1 MTLGDHLSILAEV
14 LLWFPFIAS
23 SVNIV
28 LVLMFIY
35 VEPVWLSTKVL
46 YITYCSPEDEQLHSD
61 HFPNPKNSFQ
71 FV

>member
-1 MTLGDHLSILAEV
+1 MTLGDHLWILAEV

-28 LVLMFIY
+28 LVLMFIHG
-35 VEPVWLSTKVL
+35 EPVWLSTKVL
-46 YITYCSPEDEQLHSD
+46 HIAYCSAEDEQLHSD
-61 HFPNPKNSFQ
+61 HFPNAQNSFE